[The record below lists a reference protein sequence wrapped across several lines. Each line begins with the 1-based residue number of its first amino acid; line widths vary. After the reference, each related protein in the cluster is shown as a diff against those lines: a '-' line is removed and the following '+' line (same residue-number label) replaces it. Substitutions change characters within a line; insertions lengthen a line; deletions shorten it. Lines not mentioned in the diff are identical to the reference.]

1 MSWPRRHPGAV
12 DSTIA
17 VLAWIPFGPLLILG
31 EPSVAA
37 PQYGR
42 PLALTLAS
50 LHVLPLA
57 VRRSHPITAFT
68 LISLGCLGQLLTMD
82 APMPS
87 NLGFLVVAHALAA
100 YGRVAL
106 ARRAGLVVCVMSG
119 ILAGLDWYARDS
131 PEETL
136 PSGITLSVLAIVFW
150 MWGDVTRRRREVLER
165 LHEQNEALRR
175 DRDQRA
181 RLAAQDERTRIARE
195 MHDIVAHSLSVV
207 VVQADGAAYVAEH
220 SPDWDRAQAAATLAT
235 IGTTARQ
242 ALAETRNLVGVL
254 RSRDGGG
261 DDAEGAQ
268 YAPTNTLASLTELV
282 DRVRASGPAV
292 RLAMDPALDEPG
304 RLPTDTGLAAYRIVQ
319 ESLTNVI
326 KHAGPSATVDV
337 SVHLTGA
344 GLAIEV
350 TDDGRGGAGAT
361 DDGFGHGLIGMRE
374 RAESVGGR
382 FEAGPRPGGG
392 FRVAALLPVPRA
404 EPAEPAEPAGT
415 RRPKL
420 ADLLDDQPARHER

>member
-1 MSWPRRHPGAV
+1 ML
-12 DSTIA
+12 T
-17 VLAWIPFGPLLILG
+17 
-31 EPSVAA
+31 EPS
-37 PQYGR
+37 YGAER
-42 PLALTLAS
+42 PHQLLSLILAS

-57 VRRSHPITAFT
+57 VRRSRPTAAFT
-68 LISLGCLGQLLTMD
+68 LISLGCLAQLLTTD
-82 APMPS
+82 VPMPS
-87 NLGFLVVAHALAA
+87 NLAFLVVAHALAA
-100 YGRVAL
+100 YGRYPL
-106 ARRAGLVVCVMSG
+106 ARRAGLVVCGLSG
-119 ILAGLDWYARDS
+119 LLGGLDWYARENPQD
-131 PEETL
+131 TL
-136 PSGITLSVLAIVFW
+136 PSGITLSVLAIVCW

-254 RSRDGGG
+254 RSRDGAGG
-261 DDAEGAQ
+261 DAEGAQ

-292 RLAMDPALDEPG
+292 RLAMDPALNEPG

-337 SVHLTGA
+337 SVHLTDA
-344 GLAIEV
+344 GLAIDV
-350 TDDGRGGAGAT
+350 VDDGVGRSATAT
-361 DDGFGHGLIGMRE
+361 DDGFGHGLIGMGE

-404 EPAEPAEPAGT
+404 EPPAPG
-415 RRPKL
+415 RPGL
-420 ADLLDDQPARHER
+420 ADLFDDRPARHER